1 MVHPITMVDRVSFV
15 SFEILLHNNNNNNM
29 LIVQYPMQFR
39 GPPGNISNPCSAPFG
54 AGEWW
59 FN

>member
-1 MVHPITMVDRVSFV
+1 MSYVSL
-15 SFEILLHNNNNNNM
+15 IIIINNNNM
-29 LIVQYPMQFR
+29 LIVQYPMQFSE
-39 GPPGNISNPCSAPFG
+39 PPRNISNPCSALLR